1 MQLTTKQKIIGGS
14 VITAIA
20 GLTAF
25 ILIRK
30 SRKSDATVNK
40 SFDKSTITTGGATV
54 NVIETARSIA
64 NDLGTAYSWY
74 DPRHATENDNAVL
87 QTLLKFPKY
96 LIPLLR
102 IEYAKI
108 TNRNL
113 QVDLQ
118 NLLDDYAKVRYL
130 FV

>member
-1 MQLTTKQKIIGGS
+1 MQLATKQKIIGGS
-14 VITAIA
+14 VITVITA
-20 GLTAF
+20 LTAF

-30 SRKSDATVNK
+30 SKNSDTVENK
-40 SFDKSTITTGGATV
+40 NFDKATITTGGTTV

-64 NDLGTAYSWY
+64 NNLGTSYSWY
-74 DPRHATENDNAVL
+74 DPRRATENDSAVL
-87 QTLLKFPKY
+87 QTLLKFPKI
-96 LIPLLR
+96 LIPQLR
-102 IEYAKI
+102 VEYAKI

-118 NLLDDYAKVRYL
+118 NLLDDYSKVRYL